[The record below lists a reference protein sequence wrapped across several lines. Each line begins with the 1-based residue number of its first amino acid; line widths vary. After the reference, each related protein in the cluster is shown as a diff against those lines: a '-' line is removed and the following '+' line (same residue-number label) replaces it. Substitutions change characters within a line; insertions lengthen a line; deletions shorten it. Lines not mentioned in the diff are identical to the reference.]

1 MKPGFAIVIAVAL
14 MLALPG
20 ESLARRGVP
29 LENYDNVPVVRADR
43 AVLTDARLREGIVR
57 GVQRNRWIV
66 VEDTPGRIVASLA
79 LRGGKHTM
87 TVEIRY
93 GSGSFSID
101 YRDSYNLNYRTGP
114 GGPVIHPTYNKE
126 VKGLLDAINAGLQGI

>member
-1 MKPGFAIVIAVAL
+1 MT
-14 MLALPG
+14 LPG

-43 AVLTDARLREGIVR
+43 AALTDARIREGIVR
-57 GVQRNRWIV
+57 GVQRNKWIV
-66 VEDTPGRIVASLA
+66 LEDTPGRLVASLSIH
-79 LRGGKHTM
+79 GGKHSM

-93 GSGSFSID
+93 GAGTFSID
-101 YRDSYNLNYRTGP
+101 YRDSHNLNYGTGP
-114 GGPVIHPTYNKE
+114 SGPVIHPTYNKE

>member
-1 MKPGFAIVIAVAL
+1 M
-14 MLALPG
+14 ALPG

-29 LENYDNVPVVRADR
+29 IVNYDNVPVVRADR

-57 GVQRNRWIV
+57 GVQRTGWIV
-66 VEDTPGRIVASLA
+66 LEDTPGRIVANLII
-79 LRGGKHTM
+79 RGGKHSM

-101 YRDSYNLNYRTGP
+101 YRDSHNLNYGTGP
-114 GGPVIHPTYNKE
+114 SGPKPCSRTQHTTAE
-126 VKGLLDAINAGLQGI
+126 V